1 MTTLDESKPIKG
13 NDPLWSMMW
22 YQNPDYVD
30 DVTGKKRKDQFNDGF
45 KHDMGIAAAWNM
57 GYSGKGVVVSIIDD
71 GIEYTHDDLKKNYD
85 PKASKVSN
93 FLLII
98 WVQNVIRILMDMT
111 MIHSHIIM
119 AEMLTFH
126 SMIPKNTLVKRPNHV

>member
-1 MTTLDESKPIKG
+1 MQG

-45 KHDMGIAAAWNM
+45 KHDMGIAAAWKM

-85 PKASKVSN
+85 PKASKV
-93 FLLII
+93 
-98 WVQNVIRILMDMT
+98 
-111 MIHSHIIM
+111 
-119 AEMLTFH
+119 TF
-126 SMIPKNTLVKRPNHV
+126 I